1 MHFRIRKCPNCGRYT
16 LKEVCPV
23 CGSETKVAH
32 PPRASRRKTR
42 TASTGG
48 GLSVNSLVLV
58 GGLEDEGNDDLPA

>member
-32 PPRASRRKTR
+32 PHASRRKTR

-48 GLSVNSLVLV
+48 GSSVNSSVLV